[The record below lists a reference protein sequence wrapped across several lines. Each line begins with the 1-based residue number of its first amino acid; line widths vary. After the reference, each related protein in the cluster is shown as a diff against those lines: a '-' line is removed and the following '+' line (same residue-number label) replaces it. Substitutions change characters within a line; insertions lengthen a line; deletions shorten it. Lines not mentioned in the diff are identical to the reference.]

1 MQPPRQLNKAK
12 AKKSQSKRRQNVSKP
27 NFDKVVND
35 DNEEEELKPE
45 ENEHS
50 DAVHLTQNNNKEQ
63 PSLSDISMNPFSN
76 MMNVKSRMLL
86 EEDYSCWDAYVGQ
99 ECVSQMRDQAA
110 KSLRNNKSIVM
121 QLGNNNR
128 RQE

>member
-45 ENEHS
+45 ENEHL
-50 DAVHLTQNNNKEQ
+50 DA
-63 PSLSDISMNPFSN
+63 
-76 MMNVKSRMLL
+76 
-86 EEDYSCWDAYVGQ
+86 
-99 ECVSQMRDQAA
+99 
-110 KSLRNNKSIVM
+110 
-121 QLGNNNR
+121 
-128 RQE
+128 